1 MNQLAIETHRGR
13 QAFAAL
19 RAEWQ
24 ALFIAS
30 AAPPFLS
37 WEWMTAWQQQ
47 FGGDVTPLVICARA
61 AEGQLVGLLAL
72 GEQLI
77 AGRAGMRVR
86 RLAFL
91 GEGEGAAD
99 YLDVLA
105 RPEDQQACARAIYEY
120 LAAQRSF
127 DLLELDGLAA
137 DSPNLPM
144 LMWCFDKRTDY
155 RLDLQPRWPCPRL
168 QLPDDEGEIINR
180 SPRGREFQRNL
191 RKLQK
196 LPGFAHR
203 AVTDADEAPEA
214 FERFLS
220 LHQASWAGR
229 AEPSAFAH
237 PARQRFHRELV
248 QPLARA
254 GLLRFEEIWIEGACR
269 ASLYAQQSGESLY
282 FYLSGWQ
289 PEWARHSIGFMLRGL
304 VITSAIRRGL
314 RCCDFLRGAEKY
326 KFDWASDSRGTLAV
340 RISSRSVPARLH
352 LLREQ
357 FETTARTL
365 LPQRTISALGRWR
378 QAFGRTVSR
387 LAPAPALTEASRS

>member
-1 MNQLAIETHRGR
+1 MNQLTIETYRGV
-13 QAFAAL
+13 QAFETL
-19 RAEWQ
+19 RDEWRE
-24 ALFIAS
+24 LFIAS

-37 WEWMTAWQQQ
+37 WEWMTAWQRQ
-47 FGGDVTPLVICARA
+47 FGGEVTPLLICARA
-61 AEGQLVGLLAL
+61 ADGQLAGLLAL
-72 GEQLI
+72 GEQVK
-77 AGRAGMRVR
+77 AGQAGVRVR

-105 RPEDQQACARAIYEY
+105 RPGCEQACARAIFEH
-120 LAAQRSF
+120 LASENSF
-127 DLLELDGLAA
+127 DLLELDGIAA

-155 RLDLQPRWPCPRL
+155 RLELQPRWPCPRL
-168 QLPDDEGEIINR
+168 QLADDEGEVINR

-196 LPGFAHR
+196 LPGFEHR

-229 AEPSAFAH
+229 AEPSAFEH
-237 PARQRFHRELV
+237 PARQQFHRDLIR
-248 QPLARA
+248 PLARA
-254 GLLRFEEIWIEGACR
+254 GLLRFEEVWIEGACR
-269 ASLYAQQSGESLY
+269 ASLYAQQSGQSLY

-352 LLREQ
+352 LLRGQ
-357 FETTARTL
+357 LETTARTL
-365 LPQRTISALGRWR
+365 LPQRTISALSRLR
-378 QAFGRTVSR
+378 LAFGRTATR
-387 LAPAPALTEASRS
+387 IAPAPALTEASGS